1 MEFSKSSLS
10 KLKGV
15 HPDLVRVVMRC
26 AKDWKDKQFTFGITC
41 GVRTIEEQRVLVKK
55 GASRTM
61 NSRHIPA
68 KNGFSHAVDVVAMID
83 GKAKWDWS
91 LYIRIANAMKAA
103 AIAENVPVE
112 WGGTWKLINNVKSNL
127 SAANLSK
134 TFPDGPHYQLP
145 VNPYNGSK

>member
-1 MEFSKSSLS
+1 MQFSKSSLS

-15 HPDLVRVVMRC
+15 HPDLVKVVMRC

-83 GKAKWDWS
+83 GKAKWDWP
-91 LYIRIANAMKAA
+91 LYVKIAAAMKQAA
-103 AIAENVPVE
+103 KKEGVPIEAGLDWV
-112 WGGTWKLINNVKSNL
+112 S
-127 SAANLSK
+127 
-134 TFPDGPHYQLP
+134 FRDGPHYQLP
-145 VNPYNGSK
+145 RKSYPGNK